1 MQNWSSGNERWFPA
15 PNRVRKRLVLLATL
29 AFLMVG
35 RAASAGDGW
44 IRLQSPNFEVY
55 STASASV
62 TRESLQQFEQLR
74 AFFGQSLEFIPAR
87 DRKDGE
93 RVPVRIVTFGKP
105 DEYEAYAP
113 WKIAAAHYQPGV
125 ERDTIVLSRPGAS
138 GFATAAH
145 EYFHLVA
152 HRAGLKV
159 PVWLS
164 EGLAE
169 LHSTLRYDGEAIIVG
184 DIIPARLRGM
194 RDQTLV
200 PLSVVVDAGRQSA
213 FFAEKSKANT
223 FYNEAWALTHMLTL
237 SDAYAPK
244 WPEFLRAIQAGTPS
258 ADALTAAYGKS
269 MNTIERDLTDYVRG
283 NRFATRVHKLPVKG
297 IDPGATQ
304 SRPAEFDVKLL
315 LVDLSRRRSPVEQ
328 TRRRLM
334 ALAAE
339 RPKRPE
345 PYAQL
350 GYLAWQTT
358 GAADATKWF
367 EKAYARGARGPE
379 LLWDYGR
386 LSAGRRPKQAAR
398 VLQELVARQPA
409 REDARIELAALQ
421 VANNQPNAA
430 IATLGE
436 GPWDADKT
444 PRVLSVVA
452 AAELKRHRPAA
463 AKSAIDRLLAC
474 AKSGEYRELALRLQ
488 ASLR

>member
-1 MQNWSSGNERWFPA
+1 VDPPKKIFVPD
-15 PNRVRKRLVLLATL
+15 RVRKSQVFVAALV
-29 AFLMVG
+29 FLMAG
-35 RAASAGDGW
+35 RAASADEGW

-74 AFFGQSLEFIPAR
+74 RVLGQSLGFIPAR
-87 DRKDGE
+87 DGSDGE

-105 DEYEAYAP
+105 AEYEPYAP

-125 ERDTIVLSRPGAS
+125 ERDTIVMSRSEAS
-138 GFATAAH
+138 SFAAAAH
-145 EYFHLVA
+145 EYFHLVEY
-152 HRAGLKV
+152 RAGLKA

-169 LHSTLRYDGEAIIVG
+169 LHSTLRYDGETITVG
-184 DIIPARLRGM
+184 GIIPARLRGV

-200 PLSVVVDAGRQSA
+200 PLSVVVDAGRESA

-244 WPEFLRAIQAGTPS
+244 WPEFLRAIQEGTPS
-258 ADALTAAYGKS
+258 AHALTAVYGKS
-269 MNTIERDLTDYVRG
+269 IGTIERDLMDYVRG
-283 NRFATRVHKLPVKG
+283 DRFATRVCKLPVKG

-304 SRPAEFDVKLL
+304 SRPADFDVKLL
-315 LVDLSRRRSPVEQ
+315 LVELSRRRSPVEQ
-328 TRRRLM
+328 TRRRLL
-334 ALAAE
+334 ALTAE
-339 RPKRPE
+339 RPNQPE
-345 PYAQL
+345 PYTQL

-358 GAADATKWF
+358 GAAEATKWF
-367 EKAYARGARGPE
+367 EKAYALGARGPE

-386 LSAGRRPKQAAR
+386 LAAGRSPKQAAR

-421 VANNQPNAA
+421 VANNQPDAA
-430 IATLGE
+430 IATLGA
-436 GPWDADKT
+436 GPWPADKT

-452 AAELKRHRPAA
+452 AAELKRNRPEA
-463 AKSAIDRLLAC
+463 AKSAIERLLAC